1 MKSTGLLCLLLACAA
16 PSNAETF
23 AFGTNH
29 LVVSVEGKGTTAG
42 TYTDNQAAPLSLFDF
57 AHIGTTSAT
66 FTGALVLP
74 QAASGRNSAIS
85 GEYGS
90 SSEGL
95 VQRSADG
102 RYLTIMGYGVNAD
115 AFNAN
120 PTAYGTLTNDPTKP
134 AALGQSGSLT
144 GQSYTAVSRVVARIG
159 GNGSVDTST
168 ALYNVY
174 NGNNPRSV
182 YTLDGTTFYTSGQG
196 TGKPNDKTGGVFYT
210 SLGSAAATAI
220 TGADTAGKTI
230 AQDTRVVTVYNN
242 QLYVSA
248 DSKQGSGNNR
258 DFIGTLG
265 AQGAL
270 PTSLVNNGGGQT
282 MLAGFGNSGGTG
294 KFTITTATANGVVAV
309 GKEINLSP
317 ESFFFAND
325 TTLYVADSGFP
336 KNDSASGSKLGLG
349 GLQKWVKTGNTWSMV
364 YTVSAGLNL
373 VANTAASGTTGL
385 LGLTGLVV
393 GDSVQLFATNY
404 TAGDLDQT
412 YLFGLTD
419 SLSATQRQAGEA
431 FTTLAVAPAGSNF
444 KGVAIAPVPEPGEWA
459 MMVAGLGVVGAV
471 ARRRRR

>member
-1 MKSTGLLCLLLACAA
+1 MKTTGLFCLLLACAA
-16 PSNAETF
+16 PASADTF
-23 AFGTNH
+23 SFGTNH
-29 LVVSVEGKGTTAG
+29 LVVSVEGRGTTAG

-57 AHIGTTSAT
+57 AHVGTSSAT
-66 FTGALVLP
+66 FSGALVLP
-74 QAASGRNSAIS
+74 QTASGRNSAIS

-90 SSEGL
+90 SSEGML
-95 VQRSADG
+95 QRSADG
-102 RYLTIMGYGVNAD
+102 RYLTIMGYGVNAA

-134 AALGQSGSLT
+134 TALGQSGSLT

-159 GNGSVDTST
+159 GNASVDTST

-182 YTLDGTTFYTSGQG
+182 YTLDGSTFYTSGQG
-196 TGKPNDKTGGVFYT
+196 TGKANDKTGGVFYAT
-210 SLGSAAATAI
+210 LGSATATAI
-220 TGADTAGKTI
+220 TGADSAGKTI

-270 PTSLVNNGGGQT
+270 PTGLVNNGGGPT

-294 KFTITTATANGVVAV
+294 KFVVTTATANGIVSA

-325 TTLYVADSGFP
+325 TTLYVADSGIP

-349 GLQKWVKTGNTWSMV
+349 GLQKWVKTGNTWTMA
-364 YTVSAGLNL
+364 YTLSAGLDL
-373 VANTAASGTTGL
+373 VANTASSGTTGL
-385 LGLTGLVV
+385 LGLTGQVV
-393 GDSVQLFATNY
+393 GDTVQLFATNY

-412 YLFGLTD
+412 YLFGISD
-419 SLSATQRQAGEA
+419 SLGATQRQAGQQ
-431 FTTLAVAPAGSNF
+431 FTKLAAAPADSNF

-459 MMVAGLGVVGAV
+459 MMIAGLGVVGGI
-471 ARRRRR
+471 ARRRR